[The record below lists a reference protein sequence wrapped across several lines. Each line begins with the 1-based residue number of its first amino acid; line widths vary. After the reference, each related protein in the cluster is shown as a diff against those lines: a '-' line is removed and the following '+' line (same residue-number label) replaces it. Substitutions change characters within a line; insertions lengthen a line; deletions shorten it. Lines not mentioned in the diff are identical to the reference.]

1 MNMRF
6 RLLVAG
12 GMALALSLIAQAQ
25 PGPGRGGRPPMIPSV
40 LKEPADWRFE
50 KMPVPPGFA
59 PEVKLNGWEEIRFAP
74 GMFDNTS
81 PTYFTCVLV
90 ITAEGAPEL
99 GVPAIKDFLEK
110 YYRGLSVGVGRGRG
124 FSPDPAQMNAEVS
137 PAGDPNRYTAK
148 VIFFDSF
155 TDGRK
160 ITLNI
165 EARVVPSSRQK
176 QTYLT
181 LLVSTQGKDNALW
194 EKLRA
199 IESRLA
205 FE

>member
-1 MNMRF
+1 MRV

-12 GMALALSLIAQAQ
+12 GLALALSLIAQAQ
-25 PGPGRGGRPPMIPSV
+25 AGPGRGGRPPMIPSV
-40 LKEPADWRFE
+40 LKEPAEWRFE

-59 PEVKLNGWEEIRFAP
+59 PDVKLNGWEEIRFAP

-99 GVPAIKDFLEK
+99 GAPGIKDFLEK

-124 FSPDPAQMNAEVS
+124 FSPDLALMNAEVT

-165 EARVVPSSRQK
+165 EARIVPSPRQTK
-176 QTYLT
+176 TYLT
-181 LLVSTQGKDNALW
+181 LLVSTRAKGDEIW

-199 IESRLA
+199 IESKLA